1 MTNKQVESLGVSAD
15 GESVFLDQSN
25 TNVAYH
31 FLETPDL
38 INLVREVLPT
48 IDLMNE
54 YQVVVERDLG
64 RIVGTTNLVETTGDD
79 EIVYAKRVGR
89 DTYSRF
95 AKNREPMACSS
106 IVVVL
111 RKGNPGYYLWTAMC
125 AKLLPKEAWIQ
136 DSYFNQT
143 HAMAFDE
150 RLVQMDTLIKARPFV
165 IL

>member
-1 MTNKQVESLGVSAD
+1 
-15 GESVFLDQSN
+15 
-25 TNVAYH
+25 
-31 FLETPDL
+31 
-38 INLVREVLPT
+38 
-48 IDLMNE
+48 
-54 YQVVVERDLG
+54 
-64 RIVGTTNLVETTGDD
+64 
-79 EIVYAKRVGR
+79 
-89 DTYSRF
+89 
-95 AKNREPMACSS
+95 MACSS